1 MLLFSGYSIYSVNT
15 LFIIVFLYL
24 PDRAVETAVFD
35 SYYPARGS
43 LLVKAELNDS
53 KPNILDEKRELFF
66 ALLLVSVFILKL
78 GLGLGL
84 IFTFSSLL
92 DFFSR
97 ELENTNFLRGFSPA
111 VYSLLKLLGL
121 LLLLSVI
128 VSFDCLDSISLL
140 V

>member
-92 DFFSR
+92 DFFFAR
-97 ELENTNFLRGFSPA
+97 IRK
-111 VYSLLKLLGL
+111 Y
-121 LLLLSVI
+121 
-128 VSFDCLDSISLL
+128 
-140 V
+140 